1 VPDKQSSTAEAAAPA
16 EVPASPA
23 ATPPT
28 VRPRGAVPFL
38 PAPSPKEDAPADPP
52 RSEAAPADADRA
64 STVASG
70 EEEEPSTTGALPI
83 SIPGLVIAD

>member
-1 VPDKQSSTAEAAAPA
+1 VPDKQSSTAEVAAPA
-16 EVPASPA
+16 DVPASPA

-28 VRPRGAVPFL
+28 IRPRGAVPFL
-38 PAPSPKEDAPADPP
+38 PAPSPKADAPADPP
-52 RSEAAPADADRA
+52 RSEAAPADGDRA

-70 EEEEPSTTGALPI
+70 QEEEPSTTGGLPF